1 MPVVV
6 LMHAMTASAL
16 VRMSRSCRIIVDVGT
31 APCWFVFLDFGGTA
45 ARLILRRSRGVTAC
59 PVPAPMLNPVHALT
73 SPFPWGHSMPSACV
87 GAQFAVP

>member
-16 VRMSRSCRIIVDVGT
+16 VRMSRSCLIIVDVGT

-45 ARLILRRSRGVTAC
+45 ARLTLRRS
-59 PVPAPMLNPVHALT
+59 
-73 SPFPWGHSMPSACV
+73 
-87 GAQFAVP
+87 